1 MKQPDT
7 ASRIAGLTAMLINAR
22 LSAPPTADEQ
32 DWIEAL
38 RQDGDTADADR
49 EARRLYWEWKLGLD
63 DQWPTPVE
71 ADFDSPQEYRT
82 YSQAVGGSPPAA
94 VRVCATV
101 E

>member
-22 LSAPPTADEQ
+22 LSAPPTPDEL

-38 RQDGDTADADR
+38 RQDGDSDDADR
-49 EARRLYWEWKLGLD
+49 ESRRLFWEWKLGLD
-63 DQWPTPVE
+63 DQWPDPTE
-71 ADFDSPQEYRT
+71 ADFDSPQEYQN
-82 YSQAVGGSPPAA
+82 YLQAAA
-94 VRVCATV
+94 

>member
-22 LSAPPTADEQ
+22 LSAPPGTEEL

-38 RQDGDTADADR
+38 RQPGDSAVEDR
-49 EARRLYWEWKLGLD
+49 IARELYWEWKLGLD
-63 DQWPTPVE
+63 DQWPDPTE
-71 ADFDSPQEYRT
+71 ADFDSPQEYQN
-82 YSQAVGGSPPAA
+82 YLQAAA
-94 VRVCATV
+94 